1 MLFLSFQVPAPN
13 VTVTRSQVE
22 DTLLAGSQ
30 LTIYCD
36 IVVDINVDIPFTV
49 NTTWTRTNSEVNDTI
64 IDSTTGR
71 VVVYSPYSTGINNYQ
86 SRIEFSTLSSVEDP
100 GDYTCEVLIDSKTD
114 YTFVYNSDINT
125 DATTLQIISEYNNKE
140 L

>member
-1 MLFLSFQVPAPN
+1 M
-13 VTVTRSQVE
+13 TRSQVE

-36 IVVDINVDIPFTV
+36 IVVDINVDIHFTV
-49 NTTWTRTNSEVNDTI
+49 STTWTRTNNDDNDTI
-64 IDSTTGR
+64 IDSTTSR
-71 VVVYSPYSTGINNYQ
+71 VVVYSLYSTGINKHQ

-100 GDYTCEVLIDSKTD
+100 GDYTCEVLIDSITD
-114 YTFVYNSDINT
+114 YTFVYNSDTNSETI
-125 DATTLQIISEYNNKE
+125 TLQIISEYNNKE

>member
-1 MLFLSFQVPAPN
+1 MIIISLLPVPTPD

-36 IVVDINVDIPFTV
+36 IVVDNKVDTPFTV
-49 NTTWTRTNSEVNDTI
+49 DTTWTRTDSYDNDTI

-71 VVVYSPYSTGINNYQ
+71 VVVYSLYSTDINKYQ
-86 SRIEFSTLSSVEDP
+86 SRIEFSTVSSVEDP
-100 GDYTCEVLIDSKTD
+100 GDYTCEVLIDSNAT
-114 YTFVYNSDINT
+114 YIFVYDSGDDVDT
-125 DATTLQIISEYNNKE
+125 TTLQIMSEYNTQ
-140 L
+140 